1 MSVVKMEV
9 KWLLFLSSALL
20 SQLENK
26 SGKKKKTTEK
36 FTKVAGYKINMKKA
50 NSFTMYNK

>member
-9 KWLLFLSSALL
+9 KWLLFLSSALVN
-20 SQLENK
+20 QLENK
-26 SGKKKKTTEK
+26 SEKKK

>member
-1 MSVVKMEV
+1 MIIIFKFSLVE
-9 KWLLFLSSALL
+9 SAGK
-20 SQLENK
+20 QIRK
-26 SGKKKKTTEK
+26 KKKKTTEK

>member
-1 MSVVKMEV
+1 MIIIFKFSLGE
-9 KWLLFLSSALL
+9 SAGK
-20 SQLENK
+20 QIR
-26 SGKKKKTTEK
+26 KKKKTEK